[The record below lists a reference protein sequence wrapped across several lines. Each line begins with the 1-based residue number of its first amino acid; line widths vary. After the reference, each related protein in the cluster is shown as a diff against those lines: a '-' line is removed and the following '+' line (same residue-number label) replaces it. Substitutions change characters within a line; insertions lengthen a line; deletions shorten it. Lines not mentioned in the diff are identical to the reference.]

1 MRRSL
6 LFLPGNQPSLL
17 QNGAVL
23 PADALIFDLEDAVA
37 ADEKDSAR
45 YLVASALRHLDFGRR
60 EKIVRIN
67 DDHTL
72 REKDIRAVVR
82 AGADTIMPP
91 KIAGSALLKEIGALL
106 DEIEQEAG
114 IEAGHT
120 RLMPLLETAAGIE
133 LAYESALASSRVV
146 ALALG
151 GEDLAADLGC
161 SRSREG
167 KELLYSRQRL
177 IIAAR
182 AAGIEAIDTP
192 FTDAQDNTGL
202 LEDALLAK
210 SLGFSG
216 KLAISPQHLKGIH
229 QAFTPTGA
237 EIAYALEVI
246 KAMEAGLSSG
256 LAAVSLRGK
265 MIDKPVVEQAEKT
278 LAIARASGLLAAAEE
293 IADAE

>member
-17 QNGAVL
+17 QNGTVL

-37 ADEKDSAR
+37 ADEKDSGR
-45 YLVASALRHLDFGRR
+45 YLVSSALRHLDFGRR

-67 DDHTL
+67 GDAAL
-72 REKDIRAVVR
+72 REKDIWAVVR

-91 KIAGSALLKEIGALL
+91 KIAGAALLKEIGELL
-106 DEIEQEAG
+106 DEIEKEAG

-120 RLMPLLETAAGIE
+120 KLMPLLDTAAGIE
-133 LAYESALASSRVV
+133 FAYESALASNRVV

-151 GEDLAADLGC
+151 GEDLAADIGC
-161 SRSREG
+161 SRTREG

-177 IIAAR
+177 VIAAR

-192 FTDAQDNTGL
+192 FTDAQDNSGL
-202 LEDALLAK
+202 LADALLAK

-237 EIAYALEVI
+237 QIAYALEVI
-246 KAMEAGLSSG
+246 KAMEAGLRSG

-265 MIDKPVVEQAEKT
+265 MIDKPIVMRAERT
-278 LAIARASGLLAAAEE
+278 IE
-293 IADAE
+293 IAKQLGKE